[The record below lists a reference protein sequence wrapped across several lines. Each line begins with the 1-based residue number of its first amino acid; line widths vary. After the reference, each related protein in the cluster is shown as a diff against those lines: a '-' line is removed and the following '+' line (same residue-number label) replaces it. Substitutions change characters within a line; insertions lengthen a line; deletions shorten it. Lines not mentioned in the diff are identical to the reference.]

1 MSRGKAQD
9 VFPRI
14 GCGAAEGVWTGLLP
28 VEGKLDHVRVR
39 QRGARL
45 EKAKKFRSEP
55 IAS

>member
-1 MSRGKAQD
+1 MSPGEAQG